1 MRVSSTRLL
10 GVVCAFLSF
19 GLPAHAQDK
28 KSEIN
33 DTSPLNRTDV
43 SPGTAVKS
51 GTKLRILCVG
61 DSITAGRRSGGSEN
75 GGLGNGYRLQLRDDL
90 SEDEVVFAGTDVTG
104 NMTDGYYAAWPGKTI
119 KYISDHVGPSL
130 AQRPNMVLLHA
141 GTNDM
146 DDRSFLSTEG
156 SDPKGAAKRLGNL
169 IDQIIEACPDA
180 VILVAMII
188 WTCDPHKV
196 STTPKYQ
203 SLIPGIVQERR
214 SNGSH
219 VLAVDFTTFPN
230 SQLQDCI
237 HPSFNGYQEF
247 GHYWYDFI
255 TQIPSSWIKDPV
267 GADPTREESAVVSNN
282 SDSDSD
288 SKNDSDSNS
297 GNNNESGSDMPLVQ
311 AVTSSPLFLLLLLVP
326 AIISLLL

>member
-19 GLPAHAQDK
+19 SLPAHAQDVK
-28 KSEIN
+28 K
-33 DTSPLNRTDV
+33 TDV

-51 GTKLRILCVG
+51 GTELRILCVG
-61 DSITAGRRSGGSEN
+61 DSITAGRRSGGSVN
-75 GGLGNGYRLQLRDDL
+75 GGLGNGYRLQLRNDL
-90 SEDEVVFAGTDVTG
+90 SEDEVVFAGTDVAG

-130 AQRPNMVLLHA
+130 AQRPNIVLLHA

-156 SDPKGAAKRLGNL
+156 NDPKGAAKRLGSL

-188 WTCDPHKV
+188 GTCDPHKV
-196 STTPKYQ
+196 SATPKYQ
-203 SLIPGIVQERR
+203 ALIPGIVQERR
-214 SNGSH
+214 SNGSY
-219 VLAVDFTTFPN
+219 VLAVDFTTFPK
-230 SQLQDCI
+230 SLLQDCI
-237 HPSFNGYQEF
+237 HPSLNGYLEF

-267 GADPTREESAVVSNN
+267 GADPTREESAVNWVVQYFQSHV
-282 SDSDSD
+282 
-288 SKNDSDSNS
+288 
-297 GNNNESGSDMPLVQ
+297 GNRANRGSD
-311 AVTSSPLFLLLLLVP
+311 F
-326 AIISLLL
+326 